1 MRTLNFHKPLTTL
14 ITLVALLVAG
24 DLLLAPRAI
33 RADGPPPDE
42 GKSGSQLWA
51 ETCGS
56 CHNFRSPGSYTPAQ
70 WEIVTLHMRVTAN
83 LTDNDIKKIEAFLK
97 AGS

>member
-1 MRTLNFHKPLTTL
+1 MRNINFHKPLTTIL
-14 ITLVALLVAG
+14 SLVVLLVAG

-51 ETCGS
+51 ETCGT
-56 CHNFRSPGSYTPAQ
+56 CHNFRSPGSFTPAQ
-70 WEIVTLHMRVTAN
+70 WEVASLHMRMVAN
-83 LTDNDIKKIEAFLK
+83 LSDKDIKKIEQFLK